1 MITIKKLLLTGITVV
16 SLGGILLWWL
26 KPPHEPVTGSE
37 VMAPANAGAGIV
49 PGSKLA
55 LRVAMIESLL
65 AEETSARSLIEQR
78 LSELEERLSVGADIR
93 RVAGTGNKYTAAK
106 TPLSPLSPSVYPSM
120 GNRLTEKSQVQAA
133 KSPKNLGDALV
144 QTGIDS
150 GTVEQILLRIG
161 ENRMALLSMRDKAVR
176 EGRADTDEYMAA
188 LETLANPPL
197 SLRTEFGDEV
207 YDRYLYAAGK
217 PNRVMITDIYPNSAA
232 AHIGIQRDDVVLR
245 YASAAIFSMRDL
257 KQETVGGVAG
267 ESVLIEWQRDGVHMY
282 ATLPRG
288 PIGVEMDEVQ
298 YVPGEL

>member
-1 MITIKKLLLTGITVV
+1 MTIKKLLLTGITVV
-16 SLGGILLWWL
+16 SLGGVLFWWL
-26 KPPHEPVTGSE
+26 KPPSKSVTGSE
-37 VMAPANAGAGIV
+37 VMAPANAAAGIV

-55 LRVAMIESLL
+55 LRVAMIEALL

-78 LSELEERLSVGADIR
+78 LSELEERLSVGANIK
-93 RVAGTGNKYTAAK
+93 RVAGPTNKYMVAN
-106 TPLSPLSPSVYPSM
+106 TPLSPLSPLVYPSL
-120 GNRLTEKSQVQAA
+120 GNRHTDKSQVQAD
-133 KSPKNLGDALV
+133 KSPGNLRDALV

-188 LETLANPPL
+188 LETLANPSL

-217 PNRVMITDIYPNSAA
+217 PNRVLITDIYPNSAA

-245 YASAAIFSMRDL
+245 YASVAIFSMRDL
-257 KQETVGGVAG
+257 KQATVGGVAG
-267 ESVLIEWQRDGVHMY
+267 ESVLIEWQRNGVHMY